1 MFFDVSPGRKSAAGG
16 HTSGV
21 TSMTNKAQSSAWQRG
36 KGTTS
41 RLLASAYR
49 KLPARMFLVLHRFAA
64 HKVARCQGM
73 VPAAKMPQSKAASDV
88 LSKALGTKESVPA
101 VWTGIAS
108 KSVFDCQTVNRNEN

>member
-49 KLPARMFLVLHRFAA
+49 KLPA
-64 HKVARCQGM
+64 
-73 VPAAKMPQSKAASDV
+73 V